1 MRITGRENKGVT
13 AFKTFIGASP
23 MSATLLITLLGAYLA
38 AIRFLSNAYA
48 LAVALA
54 LFAIVHMAGGY

>member
-13 AFKTFIGASP
+13 AFETFIGASP
-23 MSATLLITLLGAYLA
+23 MSATLLIVLLGAYLVA
-38 AIRFLSNAYA
+38 NRFSSNAFA
-48 LAVALA
+48 LGLAIA